1 MEIRLV
7 VPDLVHASTA
17 KQWQAAARRTSQVA
31 DRVLA
36 MDPDALARLRQV
48 DGAVDFFFSTP
59 TSTIYMQ
66 RIPGTLVGS
75 DDAVVRARAIRDA
88 LGSYLSRFVPPQGR
102 SERGATLGQT
112 EPGTPQGRSERSA
125 TLGQTEPGTPPGR
138 SERGATLSQTEPGT
152 PQGRSERSATLGQ
165 TEPGTPG
172 QDLPQE
178 LALGADCSLL
188 WRGALPPATGYTL
201 IDTPPGS
208 VLRELYQAM
217 VAENREHS
225 GPAGIARS
233 LLDQELMEVSSD
245 SAQVSITGRMMATMG
260 ALGLAP
266 EPVNPAM
273 KSYDYARVSAHASW
287 IRVDGVG
294 GTLYAPRPGGLARVP

>member
-59 TSTIYMQ
+59 TTTIYMQ

-75 DDAVVRARAIRDA
+75 DDAVVRAREIREA
-88 LGSYLSRFVPPQGR
+88 LGSYLSRFVPPR
-102 SERGATLGQT
+102 
-112 EPGTPQGRSERSA
+112 
-125 TLGQTEPGTPPGR
+125 GR

-152 PQGRSERSATLGQ
+152 PRGRSERGATLSQTEPGTPRGRSERGATLSQ

-178 LALGADCSLL
+178 LTLGADCSLL

>member
-102 SERGATLGQT
+102 SE
-112 EPGTPQGRSERSA
+112 QGV
-125 TLGQTEPGTPPGR
+125 
-138 SERGATLSQTEPGT
+138 
-152 PQGRSERSATLGQ
+152 TLGQ

-188 WRGALPPATGYTL
+188 WRGALPPETGYTL

>member
-66 RIPGTLVGS
+66 RILGTFVGS

-112 EPGTPQGRSERSA
+112 EPGTPQGRSER
-125 TLGQTEPGTPPGR
+125 G
-138 SERGATLSQTEPGT
+138 
-152 PQGRSERSATLGQ
+152 ATLGQ

-188 WRGALPPATGYTL
+188 WRGALPPETGYTL